1 MTEGGTDQR
10 ESYAF
15 VTAMKKVDDKNAK
28 LAMLYA
34 YDIPQNAKT
43 AYYYSVMASDE
54 EQAKMDAL
62 AADGVGYDAYM
73 QYKQTY
79 FKQFGTQTV
88 SQERI
93 QTVLDGLNLT
103 KAQKAALWAAMGTSW
118 KEENNPYK

>member
-1 MTEGGTDQR
+1 MPGEAARCEAQ
-10 ESYAF
+10 S
-15 VTAMKKVDDKNAK
+15 
-28 LAMLYA
+28 
-34 YDIPQNAKT
+34 IQ
-43 AYYYSVMASDE
+43 ASRADCGE
-54 EQAKMDAL
+54 MDAL

>member
-1 MTEGGTDQR
+1 
-10 ESYAF
+10 
-15 VTAMKKVDDKNAK
+15 
-28 LAMLYA
+28 
-34 YDIPQNAKT
+34 
-43 AYYYSVMASDE
+43 
-54 EQAKMDAL
+54 
-62 AADGVGYDAYM
+62 M

>member
-1 MTEGGTDQR
+1 
-10 ESYAF
+10 
-15 VTAMKKVDDKNAK
+15 
-28 LAMLYA
+28 
-34 YDIPQNAKT
+34 
-43 AYYYSVMASDE
+43 
-54 EQAKMDAL
+54 MDAL
-62 AADGVGYDAYM
+62 AADGVGYDDYM